1 MCLWRS
7 FSCLIWRAKWL
18 FLHNKGSVVCF
29 LLREWSRVPK
39 YGDPRA
45 LLTIW
50 LTSKGVCF
58 CYWPTKMTYCPIDA
72 KRCGVREV
80 WMCSD
85 MLPFHRS
92 QSEAHDAI
100 RPTQQILCICKTRN
114 SWYEMNADL
123 FLKLHCYVFFPKRLF
138 LNLGLDIKKLKSF
151 YIPAKQQYV

>member
-45 LLTIW
+45 LPTIW

-72 KRCGVREV
+72 KWCGVREV

-85 MLPFHRS
+85 MLPSTEVNQKHMTPSVPRNRYS
-92 QSEAHDAI
+92 VSAKPEIHD
-100 RPTQQILCICKTRN
+100 
-114 SWYEMNADL
+114 MNADL

-138 LNLGLDIKKLKSF
+138 LNIGLDIKKLKSF
-151 YIPAKQQYV
+151 YIPAKQQYI